1 MFQISLAFLTN
12 IFSYFNGLN
21 LKFQGVGVN
30 ILRLR
35 DKIAAFIAKLQLW
48 KTKMQSGHI
57 VALFPI
63 LNKMTETNDN
73 NNIIQSEAD
82 KQLD

>member
-57 VALFPI
+57 VALLPI